1 MELGKDKEADNI
13 NDNNND
19 EDNDDKDD
27 SKNKDMD
34 VVVPTSPKPLLP
46 PTPKVKSSP
55 FASMEAKLL
64 FKKPADMTGQLELVQ
79 EGLDI
84 IRAQTEPFAI
94 VSVVG
99 PTRTGKS
106 SLLGRA
112 FLQGENENV
121 FEIGSGVHSYT
132 A

>member
-46 PTPKVKSSP
+46 RHEMS
-55 FASMEAKLL
+55 
-64 FKKPADMTGQLELVQ
+64 
-79 EGLDI
+79 
-84 IRAQTEPFAI
+84 RHH
-94 VSVVG
+94 
-99 PTRTGKS
+99 
-106 SLLGRA
+106 
-112 FLQGENENV
+112 LQ
-121 FEIGSGVHSYT
+121 
-132 A
+132 AWR